1 MQESDGPSRWG
12 ELWQGER
19 LAATVTVAL
28 GVVLFAFNAFVVA
41 TALPRA
47 VAEFGGRE
55 WLAWATSLYIIAS
68 MLSGPSAAAG
78 MHRLGARRLFMLAGV
93 VFLGGTLMA
102 AFAPGMG
109 WLLAGRTLQGFGAGF
124 IESGCYVLIPQL
136 FPPRLIPRVFGVEA
150 VAWAVAA
157 FGAPALAGWLAEVA
171 SWRWA
176 LLTAVPMAVVF
187 LALVPR
193 VVSSAKGADQAPGL
207 PLVPLVGGAV
217 GMGLVLVSDG
227 AGWMAAPLMALGLA
241 VFALVIRADG
251 RARVRLFPRGAFG
264 LGALGLG
271 LWLALLMPLS
281 QSAGSV
287 FLSYGLQMLWGWTP
301 ILAGLAATVLAVSWS
316 GMQTLAASLGGDRR
330 RLVIWGAG
338 LLVLGQGAMLAA
350 FWATSAPLM
359 LLGQLVT
366 GAAFG
371 LSWGALSQMVMEEAG
386 DERDVASGLLP
397 VVMSA
402 GYGIG
407 AALYG
412 LAGNLAGFA
421 EAEGEGLRLV
431 LQVVFGLSF
440 VLALASLAPAWGLW
454 RLRASTRGNSR

>member
-1 MQESDGPSRWG
+1 MTDTDTSSTWADLLTPAH
-12 ELWQGER
+12 

-47 VAEFGGRE
+47 VVEFGGRE
-55 WLAWATSLYIIAS
+55 WLAWATALYIIAS
-68 MLSGPSAAAG
+68 MLSGPSAAAV
-78 MHRLGARRLFMLAGV
+78 MHRFGARRVFLWAGV
-93 VFLGGTLMA
+93 VFLGGTLLA

-109 WLLAGRTLQGFGAGF
+109 WLLAGRAFQGFGAGF

-157 FGAPALAGWLAEVA
+157 FGAPALAGWLADVA

-176 LLTAVPMAVVF
+176 LLTAVPMALAF

-193 VVSSAKGADQAPGL
+193 VVTQAKGQAQAPGL
-207 PLVPLVGGAV
+207 PLVPLVGCAA
-217 GMGLVLVSDG
+217 GMALVLVSDG
-227 AGWMAAPLMALGLA
+227 AGVLSALWLGLGVA
-241 VFALVIRADG
+241 VFVLAVRWDA

-271 LWLALLMPLS
+271 LWVALLMPLS
-281 QSAGSV
+281 QSAESV
-287 FLSYGLQMLWGWTP
+287 FLSYGLQMLWGFSP
-301 ILAGLAATVLAVSWS
+301 VQAGLSATVLAVAWS
-316 GMQTLAASLGGDRR
+316 GTQTLTAGVGGDRR
-330 RLVIWGAG
+330 RMVLWGAV
-338 LLVLGQGAMLAA
+338 LLVLGQGGMIAA
-350 FWATSAPLM
+350 FWGGSAPVM
-359 LLGQLVT
+359 LISQVVL

-371 LSWGALSQMVMEEAG
+371 VSWGTLSQMVMEAAG
-386 DERDVASGLLP
+386 DEREVASGLLP

-412 LAGNLAGFA
+412 LVANASGFA
-421 EAEGEGLRLV
+421 TGADLRGV
-431 LQVVFGLSF
+431 LLVVFGLAGGF
-440 VLALASLAPAWGLW
+440 AVLALVPAI
-454 RLRASTRGNSR
+454 RVSRSGNSQ

>member
-1 MQESDGPSRWG
+1 MTDTDFPPSRWADLLTP
-12 ELWQGER
+12 EH

-78 MHRLGARRLFMLAGV
+78 MHRMGAKRLFLAAGV
-93 VFLGGTLMA
+93 VFLVGTLMA

-109 WLLAGRTLQGFGAGF
+109 WLLGGRALQGFGAGF
-124 IESGCYVLIPQL
+124 IESGCYVLIPRL

-157 FGAPALAGWLAEVA
+157 FAAPALAGWLAEIA

-176 LLTAVPMAVVF
+176 LLSAVPMALVF

-193 VVSSAKGADQAPGL
+193 VVRGEESGPAPGL
-207 PLVPLVGGAV
+207 PILPLLGVAF
-217 GMGLVLVSDG
+217 GMALVLVSDG
-227 AGWMAAPLMALGLA
+227 AGWFAAPLLAAGVA
-241 VFALVIRADG
+241 VFVAVIRADG
-251 RARVRLFPRGAFG
+251 RAAVRLFPKGAVG

-271 LWLALLMPLS
+271 LWVALLMALS
-281 QSAGSV
+281 QSAESV
-287 FLSYGLQMLWGWTP
+287 FLPYGLQMLWGWTP
-301 ILAGLAATVLAVSWS
+301 LAAGLAGTVLAICWS
-316 GMQTLAASLGGDRR
+316 GAQTLTAGMGGDRR
-330 RLVIWGAG
+330 RLVLWGAG
-338 LLVLGQGAMLAA
+338 LLVLGQGAMVAA
-350 FWATSAPLM
+350 FWSGAAPLM
-359 LLGQLVT
+359 LAAQAVI

-371 LSWGALSQMVMEEAG
+371 VSWGALSQMVMEAAG
-386 DERDVASGLLP
+386 EERDVASGLLP

-412 LAGNLAGFA
+412 LVANVAGFA
-421 EAEGEGLRLV
+421 GAEGPALRGV
-431 LQVVFGLSF
+431 LLLVFGLAG
-440 VLALASLAPAWGLW
+440 VLALAGLPAAF
-454 RLRASTRGNSR
+454 RAARSGNSR